1 MEQFYKDFKFIIGFM
16 VLTLV
21 VLMVAGEK
29 AQRSFLL
36 ITLLGMVLMNV
47 DDFNNFLD
55 NTFSTKEE
63 AENVEHVS
71 SAGVEHGGGGLRR

>member
-29 AQRSFLL
+29 AQRYFLL
-36 ITLLGMVLMNV
+36 ITLLGMILINA

-55 NTFSTKEE
+55 STFSTKE
-63 AENVEHVS
+63 
-71 SAGVEHGGGGLRR
+71 